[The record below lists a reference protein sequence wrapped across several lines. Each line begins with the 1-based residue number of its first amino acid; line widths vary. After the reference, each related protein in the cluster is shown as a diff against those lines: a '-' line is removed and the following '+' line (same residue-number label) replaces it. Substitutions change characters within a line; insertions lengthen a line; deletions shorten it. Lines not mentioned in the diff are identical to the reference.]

1 VGRVCAAPPP
11 KAELAREF
19 EGGLDQCVRFS
30 YGPQHF
36 VWARNGWMSALCQ
49 KQTSAASFDHF
60 VGGSKHRLRNC
71 NVQRFSGFEVD
82 GELDFRGLLDR

>member
-1 VGRVCAAPPP
+1 MRWPAS
-11 KAELAREF
+11 LA
-19 EGGLDQCVRFS
+19 LRFAKEK
-30 YGPQHF
+30 PWKEVARF
-36 VWARNGWMSALCQ
+36 VASISLSISRSLMSALCQ

-60 VGGSKHRLRNC
+60 VGGGKHRLRNC